1 MNRLKILSGSQK
13 RPKSKDETGR
23 SRKKV
28 LRTSILTTECIPKCH
43 ITH

>member
-1 MNRLKILSGSQK
+1 MKK
-13 RPKSKDETGR
+13 AEAE
-23 SRKKV
+23 KKV